1 MDNENELNKLV
12 LQCENED
19 TTYPSPDKMIDSNGN
34 NIYAYVCLVMLGDLY
49 ISAAIVLAQS
59 LINCGSNA
67 DRVVLVTPDV
77 SEDGKKILQMY
88 FNKVKVIDYVN
99 VSNWRVKKQPQRK
112 YLDLV
117 FTKFHIFN
125 LVEYKKVILIDAD
138 AIVLKYPDHIFTLN
152 APAGCFLEDKDL
164 FITYDEKG
172 NYIFPKGPI
181 KWYEKYCKTAP
192 HGGLIPKEYTDRVKQ
207 NFQNSGIGG
216 GLILL
221 EPKLGEFDEIIRN
234 VSMGFMKHLVE
245 EKFPWPEQQYL
256 TLRYSGKWHQI
267 NPRFFGLQ
275 GYPHWKI
282 LYGLQYGGDKPFV
295 LASKMPIEER
305 LKYDD
310 YILFHDIYREIL
322 NEHPEFVDSPVLAEC
337 NKITK
342 LFMKN
347 RSVSRE
353 KIRGAE
359 VSYLSTSYDEYYS
372 KYNLSNMYQNT
383 PIHSSQQSYYY
394 SDRFNVYSG
403 MNPKPMFDDIKEYE
417 YLKPIQKLSEIFGP
431 KSYYAQIMNNVQ
443 ITQKIPLYKYN
454 YFEHEMRDYIMME
467 YCKSRKDMYVLTLWP
482 LVNDIEKVN
491 NFVKFL
497 ETKGNVPY
505 VKTVSLSKKAIHNLM
520 FWMYNEFNFNARLDF
535 IKEKLKYSN
544 VLDENNSVTF
554 IFFDN
559 INSMKISGQN
569 APDKRVLRTK
579 LLEEYK
585 LDKDPNIRGNDVL
598 HINDFFYQ
606 TIEYAQMILNK
617 NSMDML
623 ASQDLT
629 RLTSSFYSDSN
640 LKMQT
645 FRKFCYENFSLIE
658 MNRIIIIGGVL
669 LNAYGLRKFTD
680 IDSIF
685 VSIDKDST
693 EYEKYLESIIY
704 DVGVNKETKIK
715 FIDLNKEKSSHWR
728 ES

>member
-1 MDNENELNKLV
+1 
-12 LQCENED
+12 
-19 TTYPSPDKMIDSNGN
+19 
-34 NIYAYVCLVMLGDLY
+34 
-49 ISAAIVLAQS
+49 
-59 LINCGSNA
+59 
-67 DRVVLVTPDV
+67 
-77 SEDGKKILQMY
+77 
-88 FNKVKVIDYVN
+88 
-99 VSNWRVKKQPQRK
+99 
-112 YLDLV
+112 
-117 FTKFHIFN
+117 
-125 LVEYKKVILIDAD
+125 
-138 AIVLKYPDHIFTLN
+138 
-152 APAGCFLEDKDL
+152 
-164 FITYDEKG
+164 
-172 NYIFPKGPI
+172 
-181 KWYEKYCKTAP
+181 
-192 HGGLIPKEYTDRVKQ
+192 
-207 NFQNSGIGG
+207 
-216 GLILL
+216 
-221 EPKLGEFDEIIRN
+221 
-234 VSMGFMKHLVE
+234 
-245 EKFPWPEQQYL
+245 
-256 TLRYSGKWHQI
+256 
-267 NPRFFGLQ
+267 
-275 GYPHWKI
+275 
-282 LYGLQYGGDKPFV
+282 
-295 LASKMPIEER
+295 
-305 LKYDD
+305 
-310 YILFHDIYREIL
+310 
-322 NEHPEFVDSPVLAEC
+322 
-337 NKITK
+337 
-342 LFMKN
+342 
-347 RSVSRE
+347 
-353 KIRGAE
+353 
-359 VSYLSTSYDEYYS
+359 
-372 KYNLSNMYQNT
+372 
-383 PIHSSQQSYYY
+383 
-394 SDRFNVYSG
+394 
-403 MNPKPMFDDIKEYE
+403 
-417 YLKPIQKLSEIFGP
+417 
-431 KSYYAQIMNNVQ
+431 
-443 ITQKIPLYKYN
+443 
-454 YFEHEMRDYIMME
+454 MRDYIMME

-579 LLEEYK
+579 LLEEFK

-693 EYEKYLESIIY
+693 EYEKYLFLYLSWIFFSVIC
-704 DVGVNKETKIK
+704 
-715 FIDLNKEKSSHWR
+715 
-728 ES
+728 